1 MTAPAITPAA
11 TRTSTAKTLI
21 GTGIGNAVVWYDWAI
36 YATFTPFIAS
46 QLFSKADPAS
56 AVLSTLA
63 IFAGFVARPFGG
75 FLFGWIG
82 DRIGRKASM
91 TLAVGLASVGSLM
104 IGIAPTFAAVG
115 AWASLMLLVARLVQ
129 GLAHGGELP
138 SSQTYLSEMA
148 PKEHRGFWAT
158 LIYTSGTVGILF
170 GTLLGAVLNM
180 ALTTEA

>member
-1 MTAPAITPAA
+1 
-11 TRTSTAKTLI
+11 
-21 GTGIGNAVVWYDWAI
+21 
-36 YATFTPFIAS
+36 
-46 QLFSKADPAS
+46 
-56 AVLSTLA
+56 
-63 IFAGFVARPFGG
+63 
-75 FLFGWIG
+75 
-82 DRIGRKASM
+82 
-91 TLAVGLASVGSLM
+91 M

-115 AWASLMLLVARLVQ
+115 AWASLMLLVARLIQ

-180 ALTTEA
+180 ALSTEAHERVGLAHPVPDRRGHGSLRADHAVPAARNGRLRG

>member
-1 MTAPAITPAA
+1 MTATTSTPPA
-11 TRTSTAKTLI
+11 TRTSTRKTII
-21 GTGIGNAVVWYDWAI
+21 GTGIGNAVEWYDWAI

-63 IFAGFVARPFGG
+63 IFAVGFVARPFGG

-104 IGIAPTFAAVG
+104 IGIAPTFASVG
-115 AWASLMLLVARLVQ
+115 AGR
-129 GLAHGGELP
+129 
-138 SSQTYLSEMA
+138 
-148 PKEHRGFWAT
+148 R
-158 LIYTSGTVGILF
+158 
-170 GTLLGAVLNM
+170 
-180 ALTTEA
+180 